1 MKLFLITLFLSQ
13 MLPAQIF
20 SGFGRNKIQYF
31 DLEWYILKTEHFDIY
46 YYPEM
51 EDLAKK
57 GAFFAEES
65 FKIVS
70 EKFNHVVKRRIP
82 LIFYSTHKHFQQT
95 NITPGFIPEGVGGF
109 FEFLKGRVVIPG
121 NGNMNQFKKVI
132 RHELVHVFMHEKV
145 LAMNKQYKGYG
156 LFPPLWF
163 SEGLAEI
170 YSLEKDPNAEMVIKD
185 AVLSNYIPS
194 LDEMFR
200 IRGTY
205 TMYKVGENLLR
216 YIAEHY
222 GEEKIQQLIS
232 DMWKYK
238 RFKDLFENVI
248 GESTKKFS
256 KKWQYSL
263 KKKYYPMLKDYDFAD
278 LITDEVDP
286 YAYNFKP
293 IYYKKNNEIIFW
305 SNRTG
310 YTGIYR
316 KSLNLVDQNDD
327 NDDVEVILTGEKSG
341 DFESFSIFSNRLTVN
356 SNDILAF
363 SSKTQGTDA
372 LYFYDLN
379 MKQIINKVK
388 FKDLVSVVSP
398 NFHPSGDKLVFSGLE
413 RSGYSNLYIYDLTAD
428 KLEKLTDDFY
438 DDIDP
443 TWSADGGS
451 IYFSSD
457 RTDLGSKWAY
467 NIFSFNVSDK
477 KINYV
482 SYGKHRDLTPL
493 SSPSGKYIAFVS
505 DRNDQKNLYLIPSE
519 SSEKDAKSIKLTNF
533 TSSVFDFD
541 WVGDDKIVFT
551 AFQNG
556 RFKTQL
562 LENIL
567 ENKDE
572 TGTELTYQ
580 ENNQV
585 EKETY
590 TANSWEI
597 PKIASSQVLKKNK
610 YEEDYAIDVAYSQV
624 SQDPIFGTVSAAAI
638 GISDMLG
645 DERYIIHLYNN
656 ATRSS
661 DFFKSFNFKVTKFS
675 LGQRI
680 NYGYGIY
687 RFAGIRYNYRDYYDE
702 EEIGA
707 DFLLHYPFDQF
718 RRLEFYSNLRYSERE
733 ADFRNSKRFSWLNT
747 SYVSYVKDNSIWGA
761 TGPMD
766 GERFKVSLS
775 YTQDFVNN
783 NFSYYTFL
791 ADYRRYFRTS
801 ARTSYSVRGMTMIN
815 NGRGARLYA
824 IGGSWDL
831 RGYDFLSL
839 RGEKLAFISQ
849 EFRFPFLDFFGFKFA
864 SGPALGSNYING
876 AVFLDVANVFGSFS
890 QPDLQIN
897 KTFGSFGLGV
907 RMNFLGAVV
916 FRFDLGKKTDF
927 KSIPNSTF
935 FRFFFGW
942 DF

>member
-1 MKLFLITLFLSQ
+1 MLIS
-13 MLPAQIF
+13 QIF

-145 LAMNKQYKGYG
+145 LAVNKQYKGYG

-170 YSLEKDPNAEMVIKD
+170 YSMDKDPNAEMVIKD
-185 AVLSNYIPS
+185 AVLSNYIPTLGQMS
-194 LDEMFR
+194 R

-222 GEEKIQQLIS
+222 GEDKIQQLIT

-248 GESTKKFS
+248 GESTKSFS

-278 LITDEVDP
+278 LITDEVDT

-293 IYYKKNNEIIFW
+293 LYYKKKNEVIFW

-316 KSLNLVDQNDD
+316 KSLDLVNKNNDK
-327 NDDVEVILTGEKSG
+327 DDVEVILTGEKSG
-341 DFESFSIFSNRLTVN
+341 EFESFSIFSNRLTVSN
-356 SNDILAF
+356 NDILAF

-372 LYFYDLN
+372 LYFYNLEED
-379 MKQIINKVK
+379 KIINKVK
-388 FKDLVSVVSP
+388 FDELVSVVSP
-398 NFHPSGDKLVFSGLE
+398 NFHPSGEKLVFSGLE
-413 RSGYSNLYIYDLTAD
+413 KSGYSNLYLYEIKNDNLI
-428 KLEKLTDDFY
+428 KLTNDFY

-443 TWSADGGS
+443 TWSSDGEK

-457 RTDLGSKWAY
+457 RSDLGSKWAY
-467 NIFSFNVSDK
+467 NIFVYNIKNKD
-477 KINYV
+477 INYV
-482 SYGKHRDLTPL
+482 TYGKHRDLVPL
-493 SSPSGKYIAFVS
+493 NSPSGKYIAFVS
-505 DRNDQKNLYLIPSE
+505 DRNNQKNLYVVDTE
-519 SSEKDAKSIKLTNF
+519 SSDTNKTIKLTNF

-541 WVGDDKIVFT
+541 WVGNDKIVFT
-551 AFQNG
+551 AFQGG

-562 LENIL
+562 LENVLNSEIASK
-567 ENKDE
+567 ED
-572 TGTELTYQ
+572 LTYKEVIEPKN
-580 ENNQV
+580 EN
-585 EKETY
+585 Y
-590 TANSWEI
+590 TENSWKI
-597 PKIASSQVLKKNK
+597 PKISKTKVLKKNK

-645 DERYIIHLYNN
+645 DDRYTVYLYNN

-680 NYGYGIY
+680 NYGYGLY
-687 RFAGIRYNYRDYYDE
+687 RFAGIRYDYRDYYNE
-702 EEIGA
+702 EEIGG

-718 RRLEFYSNLRYSERE
+718 RRLEFYTNIRYSERD
-733 ADFRNSKRFSWLNT
+733 ADFRNPKRFSWLNT
-747 SYVSYVKDNSIWGA
+747 TYLSYVKDNSIWGP

-766 GERFKVSLS
+766 GERFKLSLS
-775 YTQDFVNN
+775 YTQDFINN

-791 ADYRRYFRTS
+791 VDYRRYFRTS
-801 ARTSYSVRGMTMIN
+801 TRTSYAVRGMTMIN

-831 RGYDFLSL
+831 RGYNFLAL
-839 RGEKLAFISQ
+839 RGEKIAFISQ
-849 EFRFPFLDFFGFKFA
+849 EFRFPFLDFFGFKIP

-876 AVFLDVANVFGSFS
+876 ALFLDAANVFGSFA
-890 QPDLQIN
+890 QPDLEID

-916 FRFDLGKKTDF
+916 FRFDFGKKTDF
-927 KSIPNSTF
+927 KTVSNNTF